1 MIIYIIIQKYIPQ
14 LERALYDEIKE
25 DQIDLEGK
33 HEVLASAWVL
43 MLQLQVILRLANNK
57 NGEDVIKL
65 AEEHL
70 EWAKIR
76 VLPQIQESSLAK
88 HVMNSLLMMS
98 SNLVTLNLCDPDFA
112 HLVITTAD
120 ELIEEGKII
129 YFIIIWMSI
138 KFECYLSISNKF
150 FSLILPSL
158 QLFFCY
164 KTVNL

>member
-1 MIIYIIIQKYIPQ
+1 MIIYIIIQKYIPH
-14 LERALYDEIKE
+14 LERALYDDVKE

-43 MLQLQVILRLANNK
+43 ILQLQVILRLANK
-57 NGEDVIKL
+57 NGKDVIKL

-70 EWAKIR
+70 EWTKIR
-76 VLPQIQESSLAK
+76 ALPQIQESPLAK

-129 YFIIIWMSI
+129 YFIIIWMST
-138 KFECYLSISNKF
+138 KFQYYL
-150 FSLILPSL
+150 LIHCFIIFHFLNFAQS
-158 QLFFCY
+158 
-164 KTVNL
+164 